1 MSPELLE
8 DYLSDLV
15 AEAGPTTAA
24 TASQEQAAPHP
35 RPAVPAADP
44 SAPSQPTAN
53 PPAANPSAASQP
65 TANPSTAD
73 PPEAARPASAPAT
86 SDAARPRAIR
96 TASAVSLPQLR
107 AASPTEQ
114 PRSPPVARPAAIRG
128 VPAVK
133 DTPGPTP
140 VRPTPTVSWLSFRLG
155 EQPFAIEVV
164 KAQEVLLVPDIVP
177 VRGTDVALLG
187 LINLRGLLVPVL
199 DLAQRLALPS
209 VPFDEH
215 SRVIVL
221 EADGTC
227 LGLKVSA
234 VGDVVAITTEA
245 IETIEPGLLDRG
257 NRFIRGVCRIGVA
270 PTILLS
276 ADALLAG

>member
-15 AEAGPTTAA
+15 AEAGPTVAA
-24 TASQEQAAPHP
+24 TASQEQAALHP
-35 RPAVPAADP
+35 PPAMSDRI
-44 SAPSQPTAN
+44 
-53 PPAANPSAASQP
+53 PPAASLPAAGSPAATQSDRCQP
-65 TANPSTAD
+65 DLETQ
-73 PPEAARPASAPAT
+73 PEAPIPASAPVV
-86 SDAARPRAIR
+86 SDAVRTRAIR
-96 TASAVSLPQLR
+96 TVPAVPLPQLR
-107 AASPTEQ
+107 ETPPTVY
-114 PRSPPVARPAAIRG
+114 PRPPPAARPAAIRG
-128 VPAVK
+128 VPAAK
-133 DTPGPTP
+133 DTASPNPA
-140 VRPTPTVSWLSFRLG
+140 RPTPTVSWLSFRLG

-209 VPFDEH
+209 MPFDEH

-234 VGDVVAITTEA
+234 VGDVVAITAEA

-257 NRFIRGVCRIGVA
+257 NRFIRGVCRIGAA